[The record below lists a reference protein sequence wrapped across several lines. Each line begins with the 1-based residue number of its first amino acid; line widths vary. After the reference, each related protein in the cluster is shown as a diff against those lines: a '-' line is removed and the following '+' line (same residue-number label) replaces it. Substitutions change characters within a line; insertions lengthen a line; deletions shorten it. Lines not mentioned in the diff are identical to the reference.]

1 MPNLEGVR
9 QLILG
14 SVYSNMGNLEVAKQ
28 CYIKAIKAGEAT
40 DDVHTSA
47 FASYELGMT
56 LCRNPEVSMKW
67 AFDVKKMVQL
77 LWNTF
82 VFFDT
87 FSYIMVIIGKGRNR
101 GSVTNE
107 FVHVKKKIE
116 KKKV

>member
-56 LCRNPEVSMKW
+56 LCRNPEVGIKW
-67 AFDVKKMVQL
+67 AFDVKRMVRNL
-77 LWNTF
+77 SEMTL
-82 VFFDT
+82 
-87 FSYIMVIIGKGRNR
+87 FSLI
-101 GSVTNE
+101 SLCS
-107 FVHVKKKIE
+107 
-116 KKKV
+116 